1 MKKQLLFNFT
11 KFLSQKTTFRMA
23 AFAVLFLLTVQSSF
37 AQQWDY
43 LGKENDLSTL
53 VAGFTTVAVINESG
67 TEVPYVGFAEN
78 FSQVGNNIPTPS
90 LLIVKKR
97 LADGTWQQVGQNI
110 TTSGSYMRIY
120 ANNLNELFAA
130 YIDATNSSRLAVR
143 KYNAGTNSWDALG
156 GNSANLLV
164 STSAA
169 NSNYFVNALNS
180 IQRLSMSFDANNVPY
195 VIYSEP
201 NNIVTVKRFNATTS
215 VWEVVGNDTSVIG
228 ISGSVAFL
236 GSDIYISYLGLT
248 AIGANGGS
256 LKLFK
261 LNTTTNLWDSIAVP
275 VPATG
280 ATSLTSMRHP
290 VMIANSSTT
299 LCFAYMNTNPT
310 LAGSGGGNRTFI
322 TYYDSAA
329 VSGSEWSGYI
339 ALGTNTSNNISLV
352 KDSANNVY
360 CSFIDAINSSFL
372 ANQRVRFQKAG
383 TTVWSELKNPLV
395 IRGVDEPANWSAI
408 GIANGSTTPHIVYT
422 KGTVASG
429 VVTPVVR
436 KYNAPTNVPV
446 ITSHSF
452 ATNTTVTPNV
462 VTLTITGSNF
472 TGTTDISLNGASA
485 NGVPSPFTVVNDTQ
499 ITYVVPGATVAPT
512 LSQITVTNLTGT
524 GTYNAITPS
533 ALTYAAYP
541 AIYNGNPI
549 VVSSVTPSDL
559 LLYTIAPALP
569 TGLSINR
576 GNGTISGQSTTVTV
590 STAYTVTATNSF
602 GTTTA
607 TVTFA
612 TAGSAPSGLTYA
624 PAVSASYTVGT
635 TITPLVATTTNG
647 TGATYTVI
655 PALPA
660 GLALNSTTGEIT
672 GTPTV
677 AADFKNYEVKATTP
691 AGFTTRVIA
700 FATGVAPSGFS
711 YTPAPSTNYIQGAAI
726 TPLVAVIT
734 PGTGTPAYTVSPA
747 LPAGL
752 VLSASTGGI
761 SGTPTAVTTSASYT
775 VTATTI
781 YGTTTNVITFSVDA
795 SLATDSFEKLDVVK
809 AYPNPTTDSVTVS
822 LPNATVVEK
831 IAVYNSLGQLVSS
844 SVAKNTVS
852 LQNLANGNYY
862 LTIFTA
868 EGNYS
873 KKIIKK

>member
-11 KFLSQKTTFRMA
+11 KCLSQKMTFRMA

-43 LGKENDLSTL
+43 LGKENDLSSIA
-53 VAGFTTVAVINESG
+53 AGFTTVAVINEGG
-67 TEVPYVGFAEN
+67 TEVPYVGFADN
-78 FSQVGNNIPTPS
+78 FFQNGNAIPSPS

-97 LADGTWQQVGQNI
+97 LANGTWQQVGQNI

-120 ANNLNELFAA
+120 ANSLNELFVA
-130 YIDATNSSRLAVR
+130 YIDATNSSKLAVK

-156 GNSANLLV
+156 GIPANLYV
-164 STSAA
+164 SSGAA
-169 NSNYFVNALNS
+169 NANYFANALNS
-180 IQRLSMSFDANNVPY
+180 TQRLSMSFDANNVPY

-201 NNIVTVKRFNATTS
+201 NNIVTVKRFNDTTS
-215 VWEVVGNDTSVIG
+215 AWEVVGNNTSVIG

-248 AIGANGGS
+248 AVGANGGG

-261 LNTTTNLWDSIAVP
+261 LNTATNVWDSITI
-275 VPATG
+275 PATVTG
-280 ATSLTSMRHP
+280 ATSLNSMRHP

-299 LCFAYMNTNPT
+299 LCFAYMNTNSTFPATGGSAGQNRAFVAYYDPTAAAGSEFSGFIT
-310 LAGSGGGNRTFI
+310 LASSN
-322 TYYDSAA
+322 S
-329 VSGSEWSGYI
+329 
-339 ALGTNTSNNISLV
+339 TSTNISLI

-360 CSFIDAINSSFL
+360 CSFIDGFNAFVGNH
-372 ANQRVRFQKAG
+372 RVRFQKAG

-395 IRGVDEPANWSAI
+395 IRGIDEPVGWSAI

-422 KGTVASG
+422 KGTNASG

-436 KYNAPTNVPV
+436 KYNAPANAPV

-452 ATNTTVTPNV
+452 ATVTSADVPPV
-462 VTLTITGSNF
+462 ITVTLTINGSNF
-472 TGTTDISLNGASA
+472 TGATDISLNGASA

-499 ITYVVPGATVAPT
+499 ITYVVPGATVAPVF
-512 LSQITVTNLTGT
+512 SQMTVTTPNGT
-524 GTYNAITPS
+524 ATLNATPPS
-533 ALTYAAYP
+533 ALTYAAYS
-541 AIYNGNPI
+541 ATYNGNPI

-559 LLYTIAPALP
+559 LLYTISPALP

-576 GNGTISGQSTTVTV
+576 GTGTISGQSTTVV
-590 STAYTVTATNSF
+590 PSTSYTVTATNSF

-607 TVTFA
+607 TVAFA

-647 TGATYTVI
+647 TGATYTVN

-660 GLALNSTTGEIT
+660 GLDLNSTTGEIT

-677 AADFKNYEVKATTP
+677 AADFKYYEVKATTS

-700 FATGVAPSGFS
+700 FAITAPL
-711 YTPAPSTNYIQGAAI
+711 STESFQKSDAI
-726 TPLVAVIT
+726 M
-734 PGTGTPAYTVSPA
+734 
-747 LPAGL
+747 
-752 VLSASTGGI
+752 
-761 SGTPTAVTTSASYT
+761 
-775 VTATTI
+775 
-781 YGTTTNVITFSVDA
+781 
-795 SLATDSFEKLDVVK
+795 
-809 AYPNPTTDSVTVS
+809 AYPNPTTDFVTVS
-822 LPNATVVEK
+822 LPNATVVQK
-831 IAVYNSLGQLVSS
+831 IAVYNSLGQLVRSEN
-844 SVAKNTVS
+844 KDTVS

>member
-1 MKKQLLFNFT
+1 MKKQLLFNLT
-11 KFLSQKTTFRMA
+11 KFFPKRKASGMA

-53 VAGFTTVAVINESG
+53 VSAYTTVAVINENG

-78 FSQVGNNIPTPS
+78 SPAPPNNSTLPGPG
-90 LLIVKKR
+90 LLVVKKR

-110 TTSGSYMRIY
+110 SDRGSYMRIY
-120 ANNLNELFAA
+120 ANNLNELFVG
-130 YIDATNSSRLAVR
+130 YIDANNSSKLAVR

-164 STSAA
+164 STGSAQ
-169 NSNYFVNALNS
+169 SNYAPNQFNGL
-180 IQRLSMSFDANNVPY
+180 QRLSMSFDANNVPY
-195 VIYSEP
+195 IIYSEP
-201 NNIVTVKRFNATTS
+201 SNVVTVKRFNATTS
-215 VWEVVGNDTSVIG
+215 AWEVVGSDTAVIG
-228 ISGSVAFL
+228 VSGSIAFI

-248 AIGANGGS
+248 AVGATGGS

-261 LNTTTNLWDSIAVP
+261 LNTSTNVWDSIAVP
-275 VPATG
+275 VAATG

-299 LCFAYMNTNPT
+299 LCFAYMNTNAT
-310 LAGSGGGNRTFI
+310 LGGSAGLNRAFI
-322 TYYDSAA
+322 AYYDSTAA
-329 VSGSEWSGYI
+329 SGSEWSGYI
-339 ALGTNTSNNISLV
+339 ALGSSTSTNISLV

-360 CSFIDAINSSFL
+360 CSFVDGITSSGFFN
-372 ANQRVRFQKAG
+372 NQRVRFQKAG

-395 IRGVDEPANWSAI
+395 IRGIDEPVGWSAI

-422 KGTVASG
+422 KGTLASG

-436 KYNAPTNVPV
+436 KYNAPTNAPV
-446 ITSHSF
+446 ITSYAF
-452 ATNTTVTPNV
+452 ATVTSADVPPV
-462 VTLTITGSNF
+462 ITVTLTINGSNF
-472 TGTTDISLNGASA
+472 TGATDISLNGASA

-499 ITYVVPGATVAPT
+499 ITYVVPGATVAPVF
-512 LSQITVTNLTGT
+512 SQMTVTTSNGT
-524 GTYNAITPS
+524 ATLNATPPS

-541 AIYNGNPI
+541 ATYNGNPI

-559 LLYTIAPALP
+559 LLYTISPALP

-576 GNGTISGQSTTVTV
+576 GNGTISGQSTTVTA

-607 TVTFA
+607 TVTFE
-612 TAGSAPSGLTYA
+612 TVGSAPSGLTYA

-635 TITPLVATTTNG
+635 AITPLVATTTNG

-660 GLALNSTTGEIT
+660 GLMLNSTTGEIT

-677 AADFKNYEVKATTP
+677 AADFKNYEVKATTS

-700 FATGVAPSGFS
+700 FAITAPL
-711 YTPAPSTNYIQGAAI
+711 STESFQKSDAI
-726 TPLVAVIT
+726 I
-734 PGTGTPAYTVSPA
+734 
-747 LPAGL
+747 
-752 VLSASTGGI
+752 
-761 SGTPTAVTTSASYT
+761 
-775 VTATTI
+775 
-781 YGTTTNVITFSVDA
+781 
-795 SLATDSFEKLDVVK
+795 
-809 AYPNPTTDSVTVS
+809 AYPNPTTDFVTVS
-822 LPNATVVEK
+822 LSNAVAIQK
-831 IAVYNSLGQLVSS
+831 ISVYNNLGQLVRSEN
-844 SVAKNTVS
+844 KDTVS

>member
-11 KFLSQKTTFRMA
+11 KLLAQKLTFRNA
-23 AFAVLFLLTVQSSF
+23 AFAVLMLMTVQSSF

-43 LGKENDLSTL
+43 LGKENDLSSL
-53 VAGFTTVAVINESG
+53 VSAYTTVAVINESG

-78 FSQVGNNIPTPS
+78 SPAPASNSVLPGPG
-90 LLIVKKR
+90 LLVVKKR
-97 LADGTWQQVGQNI
+97 LANGTWQQVGQNI
-110 TTSGSYMRIY
+110 SDRGSYMRIY

-130 YIDATNSSRLAVR
+130 YIDANNSSKLAVR

-164 STSAA
+164 STGSAH
-169 NSNYFVNALNS
+169 SNYAPNQFNGL
-180 IQRLSMSFDANNVPY
+180 QRLSMSFDANNVPY
-195 VIYSEP
+195 IIYSEP
-201 NNIVTVKRFNATTS
+201 SNVVTVKRFNATTS
-215 VWEVVGNDTSVIG
+215 AWEVVGNDTLVIG
-228 ISGSVAFL
+228 VSGSIAFI

-248 AIGANGGS
+248 AVGATGGS

-261 LNTTTNLWDSIAVP
+261 LNTTTNVWDSIAVP
-275 VPATG
+275 VAVTG

-299 LCFAYMNTNPT
+299 LCFAYMNTNGT
-310 LAGSGGGNRTFI
+310 LPATGTPGSSAGSNRAFI
-322 TYYDSAA
+322 AYYDSTATP
-329 VSGSEWSGYI
+329 GSEFSGFI
-339 ALGTNTSNNISLV
+339 PLGSSTSTNISLV

-360 CSFIDAINSSFL
+360 CSFLDGITSSGFFN
-372 ANQRVRFQKAG
+372 NQRVRFQKAG

-395 IRGVDEPANWSAI
+395 IRGIDEPAGWSAI

-429 VVTPVVR
+429 VSTPVVR
-436 KYNAPTNVPV
+436 KYNAPANAPV

-452 ATNTTVTPNV
+452 ATVTSVDVPPV
-462 VTLTITGSNF
+462 ITVTLTINGSNF
-472 TGTTDISLNGASA
+472 TGATDISLNGASA
-485 NGVPSPFTVVNDTQ
+485 NGVPSPFTVVNDAQ
-499 ITYVVPGATVAPT
+499 ITYVVPGATVAPAF
-512 LSQITVTNLTGT
+512 SQITVTTPNGIATLSATP
-524 GTYNAITPS
+524 PS

-541 AIYNGNPI
+541 ATYNGNPI

-559 LLYTIAPALP
+559 LLFTISPTLP
-569 TGLSINR
+569 TGLSISR
-576 GNGTISGQSTTVTV
+576 GTGTISGQSTTVTA

-607 TVTFA
+607 TVTFE
-612 TAGSAPSGLTYA
+612 TVGSAPSGLTYA
-624 PAVSASYTVGT
+624 PVVSASYTVGT
-635 TITPLVATTTNG
+635 AITPLVATTTNG

-660 GLALNSTTGEIT
+660 GLELNSTTGEIT

-677 AADFKNYEVKATTP
+677 AADFKNYEVKVTTP

-700 FATGVAPSGFS
+700 FAITVPL
-711 YTPAPSTNYIQGAAI
+711 STN
-726 TPLVAVIT
+726 
-734 PGTGTPAYTVSPA
+734 
-747 LPAGL
+747 
-752 VLSASTGGI
+752 
-761 SGTPTAVTTSASYT
+761 
-775 VTATTI
+775 
-781 YGTTTNVITFSVDA
+781 
-795 SLATDSFEKLDVVK
+795 SFEKSVMVK

-822 LPNATVVEK
+822 LPNAVVVQK
-831 IAVYNSLGQLVSS
+831 IAVYNTLGQLVSS

-873 KKIIKK
+873 KKIIKQ